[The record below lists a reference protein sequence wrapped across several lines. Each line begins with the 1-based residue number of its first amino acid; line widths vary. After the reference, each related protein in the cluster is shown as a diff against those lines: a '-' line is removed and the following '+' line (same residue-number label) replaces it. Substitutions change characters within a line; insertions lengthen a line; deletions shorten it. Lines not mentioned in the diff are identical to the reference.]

1 MNEIHPD
8 ADAPG
13 EAPGPARRPEPELLR
28 DLEALRVVDR
38 PEPVGRPGTRRRRW
52 PWWLLGVLLVGASG
66 GWWGVQRFSMPP
78 EVSLV
83 VVGLRD
89 FGAPPS
95 LLDASGYLEARRQ
108 ITVSSRAQGKIVEMP
123 VDENQQVREGDL
135 IARIEDDEQRARL
148 KLAAAERR
156 DAEREFRRKVELE
169 RRGSISRTELE
180 RAETHLQVAEAQH
193 ELAQVALD
201 NTVVR
206 APIDGTVIRKIRD
219 VGEFL
224 TIGVTADGD
233 PGTAVVTLADLSAID
248 VELEI
253 GETEIRKIEPGA
265 PALVTPEARP
275 ERRYLARVVEVAA
288 MADRDKGVVPVRVRI
303 DAPDRDLLPDMTAAV
318 SFLAGEPTAPIE
330 VLPAIPLSALVEVD
344 GRDAVFVVEDQRVR
358 VVPVTVREEGEHAAL
373 LSGPEEG
380 AFLVD
385 APPPGL
391 ANGDAIRV
399 EGS

>member
-1 MNEIHPD
+1 VSESPPD
-8 ADAPG
+8 ADEPG
-13 EAPGPARRPEPELLR
+13 KLPGPVRRPEPELLR

-38 PEPVGRPGTRRRRW
+38 PDPVGRPDARRRRW
-52 PWWLLGVLLVGASG
+52 PGWLLAVLVLCASG
-66 GWWGVQRFSMPP
+66 GWWGVQYFNAPP
-78 EVSLV
+78 EVALV

-89 FGAPPS
+89 FGAPPT
-95 LLDASGYLEARRQ
+95 LLDASGYVEARRQ

-123 VDENQQVREGDL
+123 VEESQQVREGDL
-135 IARIEDDEQRARL
+135 IARVENDEHRARL

-156 DAEREFRRKVELE
+156 DAEREFQRKVELE
-169 RRGSISRTELE
+169 RRGTVSRTELE

-193 ELAQVALD
+193 EVAQVALD

-224 TIGVTADGD
+224 TIGVTAEGD

-253 GETEIRKIEPGA
+253 GETEIRKIGLGT

-303 DAPDRDLLPDMTAAV
+303 EAPDRDLLPDMTASV
-318 SFLAGEPTAPIE
+318 SFLSGAPTAPIE
-330 VLPAIPLSALVEVD
+330 VLPAVPLTALVEVD
-344 GRDAVFVVEDQRVR
+344 GRDVVFVVEDQRVR
-358 VVPVTVREEGEHAAL
+358 MVPVTVRKEGEHAAL

-380 AFLVD
+380 TFLVD

-391 ANGDAIRV
+391 SSGDAIQV

>member
-1 MNEIHPD
+1 VSEI
-8 ADAPG
+8 
-13 EAPGPARRPEPELLR
+13 RPEEQAAQEPATAPRPELLR

-38 PEPVGRPGTRRRRW
+38 PEPVGRPGGRRRRW
-52 PWWLLGVLLVGASG
+52 PGWLLLVLALAGLA
-66 GWWGVQRFSMPP
+66 GWWGVQHFDALP

-83 VVGLRD
+83 AVGLRD
-89 FGAPPS
+89 FGAPPT
-95 LLDASGYLEARRQ
+95 LLDASGYVEARRQ

-123 VDENQQVREGDL
+123 VRENQQVREGDL
-135 IARIEDDEQRARL
+135 IARIENDEQRARL
-148 KLAAAERR
+148 KLTVAEQR

-180 RAETHLQVAEAQH
+180 RAETQLQVAEAQR

-233 PGTAVVTLADLSAID
+233 PGTAVVTLADLSALD

-253 GETEIRKIEPGA
+253 GETEIRKIETGA

-303 DAPDRDLLPDMTAAV
+303 NAPDRELLPDMTAAV
-318 SFLAGEPTAPIE
+318 SFLASEPTAAIE
-330 VLPAIPLSALVEVD
+330 VLPAIPVTALVPVE
-344 GRDAVFVVEDQRVR
+344 GGHAVFVVEDERVR
-358 VVPVTVREEGEHAAL
+358 EAIVEVRVEGDHAAL
-373 LSGPEEG
+373 LSGPAEG

-391 ANGDAIRV
+391 VTGDRIRV
-399 EGS
+399 KGS

>member
-1 MNEIHPD
+1 MSENRLEEQSGQEPVEV
-8 ADAPG
+8 P
-13 EAPGPARRPEPELLR
+13 RPEVLR
-28 DLEALRVVDR
+28 DLEALRVVER
-38 PEPVGRPGTRRRRW
+38 PEPVGRPEGRRGRRAQ
-52 PWWLLGVLLVGASG
+52 WLLGILVLLLLG
-66 GWWGVQRFSMPP
+66 GWWGAQRFDAAP

-83 VVGLRD
+83 AVGLRD
-89 FGAPPS
+89 FGAPPT
-95 LLDASGYLEARRQ
+95 LLDASGYVEARRQ
-108 ITVSSRAQGKIVEMP
+108 ITLSSRAQGKIVEMP
-123 VDENQQVREGDL
+123 VAENQQVREGDL
-135 IARIEDDEQRARL
+135 IARIENDEHRARL
-148 KLAAAERR
+148 KLAVAEQR
-156 DAEREFRRKVELE
+156 DAEREYRRKVELE

-180 RAETHLQVAEAQH
+180 RAETHLQVAEAQR

-224 TIGVTADGD
+224 TIGVTAEGD
-233 PGTAVVTLADLSAID
+233 PGTAVATLADLSALD

-253 GETEIRKIEPGA
+253 GETEIRKIETGA

-318 SFLAGEPTAPIE
+318 SFLADEPSAAIE
-330 VLPAIPLSALVEVD
+330 VLPAVPVTVLVER
-344 GRDAVFVVEDQRVR
+344 GGGHAVFVVEDERVR
-358 VVPVTVREEGEHAAL
+358 EVPVEVRVEGDHAAL
-373 LSGPEEG
+373 LTGPAEG
-380 AFLVD
+380 AFLLD

-391 ANGDAIRV
+391 VTGDRIRV
-399 EGS
+399 KGS